1 MYIYIYQCPDVSED
15 PYITYISTCVYIYT
29 HACVDIPLDPVYSHE
44 HRLFHTKKPLYSHD
58 IPMELGF
65 RDGDRFQDPVT
76 RHV

>member
-1 MYIYIYQCPDVSED
+1 M
-15 PYITYISTCVYIYT
+15 
-29 HACVDIPLDPVYSHE
+29 DIPLDPVYSHE